1 LGFGTPQT
9 GVRRIAKL
17 LLMANRHVSDEENGR
32 HQRFFSG
39 LLAEL
44 QTRAGVTPAR
54 SGAFGLYHFAILLPD

>member
-39 LLAEL
+39 LL
-44 QTRAGVTPAR
+44 G
-54 SGAFGLYHFAILLPD
+54 